1 MDIDLRIKS
10 LEDEAKLLKGEMKA
24 TMTNIRDF
32 LVGMKVPPPVDQNDT
47 SRPRPRD
54 DISGSQPQAHRE
66 KEKATPEETEMA
78 EGGKKPPQPKNGNN
92 GGSLMDSLE
101 TTMPLEDL
109 AGTAPPQSLSDLFD
123 NPEQPPNKA
132 NRAEPEPPSA
142 GPPPEPEEA
151 PEDKDVQ
158 DTAKPPLAQAQ
169 AQPPT
174 KNVNPL
180 VNLIRWVETAKRE
193 IGREQLPALLDVYSV
208 IGPLPQPVRDTI
220 LRLGDLMS
228 EPSKT
233 DSPPSVQKL
242 LDQQLAAFLE
252 AYRQGG
258 NEDIKN
264 AIVNILNINELAAR
278 SSKADTWSRLILELH
293 GIVGGN
299 ESLFTTEKPT
309 ADENTRAQEEEA
321 ARKAREEVRPIK
333 IKLVLP
339 VANGGEK
346 EFSISLQ
353 PEEPEEQEE
362 PKLKERERRP

>member
-32 LVGMKVPPPVDQNDT
+32 LVGMKVPPPVDQNDS
-47 SRPRPRD
+47 SRPSPRD
-54 DISGSQPQAHRE
+54 NNSGPQPQAHRE
-66 KEKATPEETEMA
+66 KGKTTPEETEMA
-78 EGGKKPPQPKNGNN
+78 EGGKKPQQPKNRNN
-92 GGSLMDSLE
+92 GGSLMDSLG

-109 AGTAPPQSLSDLFD
+109 AETAPPQSLSDLFD
-123 NPEQPPNKA
+123 TPEQPPNKA
-132 NRAEPEPPSA
+132 DNAQPEPPSA
-142 GPPPEPEEA
+142 GPPPEPEEVL
-151 PEDKDVQ
+151 EEEVIQ
-158 DTAKPPLAQAQ
+158 DGLTPPQAQAQ
-169 AQPPT
+169 AQTPA

-180 VNLIRWVETAKRE
+180 VSLIRWVETARRE

-264 AIVNILNINELAAR
+264 AIVNILSINELAAR

-299 ESLFTTEKPT
+299 ESLFTAEQPP
-309 ADENTRAQEEEA
+309 AANTRAQEEEA

-353 PEEPEEQEE
+353 PEEPEEPEE
-362 PKLKERERRP
+362 PKLKERGRRP